1 MFLSAF
7 LKIYK
12 ELWIKSFPGK
22 RLSSSKDYSSK
33 HRWEYQYWIPCC
45 WAFSYK
51 CLCSCS
57 SLLPF
62 LLSLKSLLTSQ
73 SLSNAIHQ
81 ESYTPNTKAKF
92 SIPSLVFQI
101 YFYTLLFCEPKSY
114 LCLSLS
120 SLPPGLK
127 KMWHYIEQI
136 PIYNKFMHQ

>member
-7 LKIYK
+7 MKVYK
-12 ELWIKSFPGK
+12 ALWIKSFPGK
-22 RLSSSKDYSSK
+22 RLSSRRIILISTDENTNTEF
-33 HRWEYQYWIPCC
+33 RVVRLFP
-45 WAFSYK
+45 YK

-57 SLLPF
+57 FLLPF

-81 ESYTPNTKAKF
+81 GSYTPNTKAKF
-92 SIPSLVFQI
+92 SIPSLVVQI